1 MFCAYDLGLDPSTQ
15 SGKLFTMKSKKAAP
29 NCDKPALAA
38 FDYSRLGPAFAKL
51 GKPAQRA
58 LINAKIFT
66 PADLKKWHMA
76 DVAKLHGIGPSSL
89 PLLKAALRKA

>member
-1 MFCAYDLGLDPSTQ
+1 MRPRVQ
-15 SGKLFTMKSKKAAP
+15 SGKLSRMKPKKTAP

-38 FDYSRLGPAFAKL
+38 FDYSKLSPAFAKL

-66 PADLKKWHMA
+66 PADLKKWSMA

-89 PLLKAALRKA
+89 PLLKAVLKA

>member
-1 MFCAYDLGLDPSTQ
+1 MV
-15 SGKLFTMKSKKAAP
+15 GKASSKKSAP

-38 FDYSRLGPAFAKL
+38 FDYSRLSPAFAKL

-58 LINAKIFT
+58 LVNAKIYT
-66 PADLKKWHMA
+66 PAHLKKWSMT

-89 PLLKAALRKA
+89 PLLKAAAGKA